1 MKQTRYTE
9 KEIQAAYSEWQQS
22 GLSKKAFCEQAK
34 LPCSTFHYWIKKIGS
49 QGRPPVPGFIEMDI
63 IETNIKPTPQA
74 PEVEIEY
81 PSGIKLRFYRLTDAN
96 LLKSLI

>member
-1 MKQTRYTE
+1 MK
-9 KEIQAAYSEWQQS
+9 AAYSEWQQS

-34 LPCSTFHYWIKKIGS
+34 LPCPTFHYWIKKIVS

-63 IETNIKPTPQA
+63 IENINAAPQA

-81 PSGIKLRFYRLTDAN
+81 PSGTKLRFYRSPGAD